1 MTNIGR
7 LLKKADNQL
16 TKKFDQFAA
25 QYDLTGTQM
34 SIIDFLS
41 RHSDQTTSQKAIEI
55 EFNIKRST
63 TTVLLQR
70 MEKKSLVRRFDSTTD
85 ARKKMVVL
93 TDKSKILTDRINQY
107 MTQQQELL
115 ADHFS
120 SADIKT
126 FEKMLQFYI
135 HQN

>member
-41 RHSDQTTSQKAIEI
+41 RHSNQTTTQKAIEI

-70 MEKKSLVRRFDSTTD
+70 MEKKSLVRRFDSATD

-93 TDKSKILTDRINQY
+93 TDKSRILTDRINQY

-120 SADIKT
+120 SDDIKI